1 MPQLLWLPPRRHL
14 GALVEQVPALRRVL
28 SKATRLPDAAAGV
41 NSLLATAFPDMAATF
56 ATAALTRRI
65 DAPEDHDGRWLRVD
79 PCHLRVEIAGV
90 RMLACAGMQLA
101 EDELS
106 AFETV
111 LRPLF
116 DDAGWRFHASHP
128 DRWYAQP
135 DARHPAVGGDAPERV
150 LGAYIDD
157 ALPPGDGGRV
167 TRRWL
172 NELQMAL
179 HEHPL
184 NSARR
189 ARGLLEINSLWLHGD
204 GVAPA
209 PWSTR
214 VTAVMSRDPLAMGC
228 ADLAGLPTLRDIAD
242 APTSAVYDARDDD
255 PATLHAVSQ
264 LLERFISIDAALES
278 GERFVWRPW
287 HRLRFWRNDPT

>member
-106 AFETV
+106 AFETA
-111 LRPLF
+111 LRPFREKNHSWLLE
-116 DDAGWRFHASHP
+116 GR
-128 DRWYAQP
+128 
-135 DARHPAVGGDAPERV
+135 PAPAIWHEHCKRGRSC
-150 LGAYIDD
+150 
-157 ALPPGDGGRV
+157 PPTLWPLRPV
-167 TRRWL
+167 TRPHGCSTGSV
-172 NELQMAL
+172 L
-179 HEHPL
+179 HCV
-184 NSARR
+184 R
-189 ARGLLEINSLWLHGD
+189 A
-204 GVAPA
+204 A
-209 PWSTR
+209 
-214 VTAVMSRDPLAMGC
+214 
-228 ADLAGLPTLRDIAD
+228 
-242 APTSAVYDARDDD
+242 
-255 PATLHAVSQ
+255 
-264 LLERFISIDAALES
+264 
-278 GERFVWRPW
+278 
-287 HRLRFWRNDPT
+287 